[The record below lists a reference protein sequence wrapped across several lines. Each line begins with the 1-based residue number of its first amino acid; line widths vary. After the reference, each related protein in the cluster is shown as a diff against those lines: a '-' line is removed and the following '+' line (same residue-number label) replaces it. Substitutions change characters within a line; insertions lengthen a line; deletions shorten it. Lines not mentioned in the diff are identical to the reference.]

1 MSADLENPGEVLAS
15 IAQQVAQASKTT
27 ALHIKQH
34 DDIEQAAQEKADLVI
49 VKIREELERAHRL
62 AVEHATEALKSS
74 HNQELHRNLVN
85 IAKRFNETLDDLVSQ
100 HRSTLEQH
108 IETIRKADRE
118 RAEIY
123 NREAEQVRAEAR
135 KAMDEAQTQRRQMEN
150 SQREAL
156 TAASDTLQREREEL
170 NERFRQ
176 VCSDTTTR
184 VEEMLATALEETA
197 RVNDARFT
205 EAAKTIDA
213 QKSETGAALAENA
226 AKWRRTAILLAGAA
240 LIPTVAAV
248 AALVITLT

>member
-1 MSADLENPGEVLAS
+1 MSADQENPGDMLAS

-74 HNQELHRNLVN
+74 HNHELHRNLTN
-85 IAKRFNETLDDLVSQ
+85 IAKRFNKTLDDLVSQ
-100 HRSTLEQH
+100 HRSTLEEH
-108 IETIRKADRE
+108 IETLRKADRE

-135 KAMDEAQTQRRQMEN
+135 KAMDEAQAQRRQMEN
-150 SQREAL
+150 SHKEAL
-156 TAASDTLQREREEL
+156 TAASDTLQRERGEL

-213 QKSETGAALAENA
+213 QKAETDTALAENA

-240 LIPTVAAV
+240 LTATVAAV